1 MMRSVNSTYS
11 ATRRVSRSAITDGPR
26 GRRCVDTP
34 ILGTLR
40 HSRTPPTTSPP
51 IRINDLAGDGVGCL
65 GGQVGSGWYGDAGGP
80 VGVGGVQ
87 GLGLEQGLDQGIQP
101 VPVGPQDLQGLIVAL
116 VEDAAGLGL

>member
-51 IRINDLAGDGVGCL
+51 IRINDLAGPARTLRFPGVGAA
-65 GGQVGSGWYGDAGGP
+65 AGKQHGKE
-80 VGVGGVQ
+80 GGVARTKDTTPATHQ
-87 GLGLEQGLDQGIQP
+87 T
-101 VPVGPQDLQGLIVAL
+101 GP
-116 VEDAAGLGL
+116 AAP